1 MLDKFL
7 RDVVIII
14 VGKHAEPIA
23 ELLHTKKHVNEFTI
37 AKKLEIT
44 INQTRNI
51 LYKLSDFGL
60 VSSIR
65 KKDKKKGWYTY
76 FWKIE
81 IGKSLEFL
89 KTRLEQKKGVF
100 ETQIKNRETKQFYIC
115 ELCSIEFSEEHAMLN
130 DFTCNECGGVFTPKK
145 DEKLIKGMKRNLE
158 KIENEISDI
167 DKELDKEEEVQEKL
181 KQKVFKKER
190 KEKEEKKKES
200 AEKRRI
206 TREAKRKAL
215 GLPIKKVVK
224 KKKVAKKKVVKKK
237 IAKKKVAKKKVVKK
251 KIAKKKV
258 VKKKA
263 VKKKIA
269 KKKA

>member
-7 RDVVIII
+7 NDVVITI

-23 ELLHTKKHVNEFTI
+23 EMLHTKKHVNEFTL
-37 AKKLEIT
+37 AKKMELT

-60 VSSIR
+60 VASIR

-81 IGKSLEFL
+81 IAKSLEFL
-89 KTRLEQKKGVF
+89 KSKLNQRKDVF
-100 ETQIKNRETKQFYIC
+100 TNQINKREANQFYVC
-115 ELCSIEFSEEHAMLN
+115 ELCNIEFSEEHAMMN
-130 DFTCNECGGVFTPKK
+130 DFTCNECGGIFAPK
-145 DEKLIKGMKRNLE
+145 DNEKLLKGMRKNLDR
-158 KIENEISDI
+158 IEVEIAEI
-167 DKELDKEEEVQEKL
+167 DVELDKEAVIQGKA
-181 KQKVFKKER
+181 KQRMLNKEA
-190 KEKEEKKKES
+190 KEKEIKKAEAS
-200 AEKRRI
+200 EKRRI
-206 TREAKRKAL
+206 AREAKRKAL
-215 GLPIKKVVK
+215 GLPPVKKKVP

-237 IAKKKVAKKKVVKK
+237 IAKK
-251 KIAKKKV
+251 V

-263 VKKKIA
+263 VKKIVKKVA